1 MTWEG
6 KLIEPA
12 YFWLSAGKTRNGREV
27 LGEGYDYL
35 VSVDC
40 EHDIEAEGY
49 TLRTTIKKNEFWTA
63 LGVGETEKITLTRDS
78 AGYVLWVD
86 AEGIHMSGEKF
97 RSLFSLNSSCF
108 TISEEQGLVV
118 LESRGVGHGLSLIH
132 IFPEIMGF
140 PGKGKIIHIFKIMY
154 GIQPVDQKGRL
165 QCHILISAGI
175 CIFHVSYPLFIRG
188 RGKKLF
194 SPESL

>member
-1 MTWEG
+1 MEFVRLM
-6 KLIEPA
+6 K
-12 YFWLSAGKTRNGREV
+12 YNFV
-27 LGEGYDYL
+27 LFQGQG
-35 VSVDC
+35 
-40 EHDIEAEGY
+40 A
-49 TLRTTIKKNEFWTA
+49 A
-63 LGVGETEKITLTRDS
+63 
-78 AGYVLWVD
+78 
-86 AEGIHMSGEKF
+86 SGDHID
-97 RSLFSLNSSCF
+97 LA
-108 TISEEQGLVV
+108 
-118 LESRGVGHGLSLIH
+118 LIH
-132 IFPEIMGF
+132 TQELPEIMGF

>member
-1 MTWEG
+1 MKYNFVLFQG
-6 KLIEPA
+6 QGAASGDHIEPRP
-12 YFWLSAGKTRNGREV
+12 YPHTGTPRN
-27 LGEGYDYL
+27 Y
-35 VSVDC
+35 
-40 EHDIEAEGY
+40 
-49 TLRTTIKKNEFWTA
+49 
-63 LGVGETEKITLTRDS
+63 
-78 AGYVLWVD
+78 
-86 AEGIHMSGEKF
+86 
-97 RSLFSLNSSCF
+97 
-108 TISEEQGLVV
+108 
-118 LESRGVGHGLSLIH
+118 
-132 IFPEIMGF
+132 GF